1 MLLKCEKSWNK
12 GIVVCLRSEKRPTDF
27 NNHYKK
33 AVLKN
38 KVLYKT
44 VYLVL
49 IYYFGTKW
57 DK

>member
-49 IYYFGTKW
+49 IYYFGTK
-57 DK
+57 